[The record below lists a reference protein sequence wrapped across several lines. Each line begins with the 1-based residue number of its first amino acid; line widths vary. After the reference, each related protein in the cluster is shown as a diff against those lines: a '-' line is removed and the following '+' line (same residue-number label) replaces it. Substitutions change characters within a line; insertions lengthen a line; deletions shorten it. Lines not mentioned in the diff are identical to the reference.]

1 MSDSRPRR
9 LRNVSI
15 TTVIALVLTTA
26 VSTVVIAA
34 HTFPVDVPEDNT
46 FHEDIAWL
54 AANDV
59 TRGCNPPNNDAFCPG
74 DPVTR
79 EQMSAF
85 MHRFAGSFGS
95 VGDQVTDT
103 TDPITVD
110 SIDFVELATVT
121 VSPDAD
127 ANVSFDGHFSVG
139 VPAGDLA
146 RVQAVIARD
155 SCDGDV
161 VGSALWRMNDVTG
174 LETVGSVSITGTD
187 QIADATDGQ
196 EVTTYVLCASK
207 VDDLD
212 LEGTVHHRGLTAS
225 WVPSE

>member
-9 LRNVSI
+9 FRNVSI
-15 TTVIALVLTTA
+15 TTVFALVLTTA
-26 VSTVVIAA
+26 VSTAVIAA
-34 HTFPVDVPEDNT
+34 HSFTDVPDDNT

-59 TRGCNPPNNDAFCPG
+59 TRGCNPPDNDEFCPE

-79 EQMSAF
+79 QQMSAF

-103 TDPITVD
+103 SDPITVD
-110 SIDFVELATVT
+110 STDFVELATVT

-139 VPAGDLA
+139 VPAGALA
-146 RVQAVIARD
+146 RVHAVIARD

-161 VGSALWRMNDVTG
+161 VGSATWRMNDVTG

-196 EVTTYVLCASK
+196 EVTDYALCASK

-212 LEGTVHHRGLTAS
+212 LDGTVHHRGLTAS
-225 WVPSE
+225 WVPNE

>member
-34 HTFPVDVPEDNT
+34 HTFPVDVPDDNT
-46 FHEDIAWL
+46 FHNDIAWL

-59 TRGCNPPNNDAFCPG
+59 TRGCNPPDNDAFCPE

-85 MHRFAGSFGS
+85 IHRFAGSFGS

-103 TDPITVD
+103 SDPVTVD
-110 SIDFVELATVT
+110 STDFVELATVT

-139 VPAGDLA
+139 VPEGDLA
-146 RVQAVIARD
+146 RIEAVIARD

-161 VGSALWRMNDVTG
+161 VGAATWRMNDVTG

-187 QIADATDGQ
+187 QIADATEDQ
-196 EVTTYVLCASK
+196 EVTDYALCARK
-207 VDDLD
+207 VNVND
-212 LEGTVHHRGLTAS
+212 LEGTVHTRGLTAS

>member
-59 TRGCNPPNNDAFCPG
+59 TRGCNPPNNDAFCPD

-103 TDPITVD
+103 TDPVTVD
-110 SIDFVELATVT
+110 STDFVELATVT

-127 ANVSFDGHFSVG
+127 ADVTFDAHFSVG
-139 VPAGDLA
+139 VPTGALA
-146 RVQAVIARD
+146 RVHAVIARD
-155 SCDGDV
+155 SCAGEV
-161 VGSALWRMNDVTG
+161 VGSASWRMNDVSG

-196 EVTTYVLCASK
+196 EVTNYVLCASK

-212 LEGTVHHRGLTAS
+212 LDGTVHHRGLTAS

>member
-34 HTFPVDVPEDNT
+34 HTFPVDVPDDNT

-59 TRGCNPPNNDAFCPG
+59 TRGCNPPDNDAFCPE
-74 DPVTR
+74 DSVTR

-85 MHRFAGSFGS
+85 MRRFAGAFGTD
-95 VGDQVTDT
+95 GDQVTGT
-103 TDPITVD
+103 SDPVTVD
-110 SIDFVELATVT
+110 STDFVELAAVT
-121 VSPDAD
+121 VRTEAD

-146 RVQAVIARD
+146 RIHAVIAAD
-155 SCDGDV
+155 TCDGDV
-161 VGSALWRMNDVTG
+161 VGEATWRLNDVTG
-174 LETVGSVSITGTD
+174 LETVGSVSITGFD
-187 QIADATDGQ
+187 QIADSTEDQ
-196 EVTTYVLCASK
+196 EITTYVLCASK
-207 VDDLD
+207 VDDGD
-212 LEGTVHHRGLTAS
+212 LEGTVHARGLTAT